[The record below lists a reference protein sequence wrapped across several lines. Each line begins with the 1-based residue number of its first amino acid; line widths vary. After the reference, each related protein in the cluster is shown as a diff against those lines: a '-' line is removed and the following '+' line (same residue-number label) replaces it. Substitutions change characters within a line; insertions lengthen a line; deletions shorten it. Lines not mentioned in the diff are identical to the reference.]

1 MSYRRRFASEH
12 LTCIYDALVQA
23 KVPPDAARAVVDALE
38 KDMTSMLATKQDF
51 RHYEQLFTARLEALE
66 SRIVIKLSLVMA
78 GMIGATSGLFA
89 LLR

>member
-1 MSYRRRFASEH
+1 MPWSRLKS
-12 LTCIYDALVQA
+12 LPTL
-23 KVPPDAARAVVDALE
+23 RAVVDALE

-51 RHYEQLFTARLEALE
+51 RHYEELFTARLEALE